1 MRISIFC
8 FALLCTTPLFSQS
21 KKALLAEV
29 DQLKKDNSQ
38 LKTEIEQL
46 KKPKEIELKDTLNQ
60 VSYGIGTLMA
70 TNLRMQGGDGLNVEA
85 LNAGI
90 KDVYLT
96 NPLRIDQ
103 QEAMVMVQ
111 QYMEKAMAEKA
122 NKVRA
127 ENAAFL
133 ENNKKME
140 GVVTTASGL
149 QYKVITQGKGKAPVA
164 TDKVTVHYVGKLIDG
179 SVFDSS
185 IERNEPI
192 TFDVNGV
199 IPGWTEAL
207 LLMHEGD
214 KWMLYLPNEIAYGA
228 QGAGGGQIPPYATLV
243 FEVELIKVN

>member
-1 MRISIFC
+1 MRLSIFC
-8 FALLCTTPLFSQS
+8 LALLLATPLFSQS
-21 KKALLAEV
+21 KKELLAEV
-29 DQLKKDNSQ
+29 DQLKTETDL
-38 LKTEIEQL
+38 LKSEIEKL

-70 TNLRMQGGDGLNVEA
+70 SNLKMQGGDGLNADA
-85 LNAGI
+85 LVAGI
-90 KDVYLT
+90 NDVYLNKT
-96 NPLRIDQ
+96 LRIDQ

-111 QYMEKAMAEKA
+111 QYMEKAMGAKA
-122 NKVRA
+122 NKA
-127 ENAAFL
+127 KSDNAAFL

-140 GVVTTASGL
+140 GVKITASGL
-149 QYKVITQGKGKAPVA
+149 QYKVITQGKGKSPVA

-214 KWMLYLPNEIAYGA
+214 KWILYVPSELAYGER
-228 QGAGGGQIPPYATLV
+228 GAGGQIPPYSTLV
-243 FEVELIKVN
+243 FDVELIKVN

>member
-1 MRISIFC
+1 MRLIILCLAIFV
-8 FALLCTTPLFSQS
+8 ATPLFSQS
-21 KKALLAEV
+21 KKELLVQV
-29 DQLKKDNSQ
+29 DQLKKETDV
-38 LKTEIEQL
+38 LKTEIEKL

-70 TNLRMQGGDGLNVEA
+70 SNLRMQGGDGLNADA
-85 LNAGI
+85 LVAGI
-90 KDVYLT
+90 NDVYQNKT
-96 NPLRIDQ
+96 LRIGQ

-111 QYMEKAMAEKA
+111 QYMEKAMEKKA
-122 NKVRA
+122 NKVRS
-127 ENAAFL
+127 ENAAYL

-140 GVVTTASGL
+140 GVKTTASGL

-164 TDKVTVHYVGKLIDG
+164 TDKVTVHYVGKLIDE

-185 IERNEPI
+185 IARNEPI

-214 KWMLYLPNEIAYGA
+214 KWMLYVPQELGYGER
-228 QGAGGGQIPPYATLV
+228 GAGGQIPPYSTLV